1 MDRMLAAIIV
11 FTITMIALAALLS
24 MGVVPQIF
32 KTGNQVNQTQ
42 ATVNATLLFAQQRA
56 YNDAAMLNQ
65 SLAEFAHEDQARDIQ
80 TQKEQLFE
88 MQGRSNQTR
97 TLINQ
102 VKTMI
107 IDHQIQLQNYI
118 DKQNNTT
125 RKLFEELSETQ
136 KQNDEIIKTQKNLSL
151 SNNEMLKKFGS
162 ENNAM
167 QRATL
172 ESQGK
177 DPNTII
183 NDFYKKY
190 PQFETIVPPP
200 TK

>member
-11 FTITMIALAALLS
+11 FTITMIALAATLS

-88 MQGRSNQTR
+88 MQGRTNQTR
-97 TLINQ
+97 VLINQ

>member
-1 MDRMLAAIIV
+1 MLAAIIV